1 MVGPTRGNT
10 GGGRVRRVG
19 LLGAVLA
26 VFSSMVV
33 WGGAA
38 AWAAASKSPITVGL
52 ITTLTGPAAAQ
63 FEGNLQ
69 GAQARIDLQ
78 NAEGGVNGH
87 KITLIPEDDQTSFTQ
102 AQTDMQELIELK
114 HVFGVIDLSDFTV
127 TAYKVAQK
135 AGEPVVGFPSDG
147 PEWGQRPNTNM
158 ISIEG
163 NVPPTGIGG
172 IVNTLYPNVAK
183 LLKAKNMAALALDG
197 EQASIQGAQ
206 SFVKAAASAGIKV
219 GYENYTIPIGTDD
232 VTSVVLAMKQAGV
245 DGFESGL
252 LDNTNDAILT
262 TARQA
267 GLKLIAPILPA
278 GYGQSILDSPAT
290 IQADQ
295 GAVYT
300 VFQRPVNEPTAATR
314 QEQAAFKKYEHFSG
328 VPGLGW
334 TAGWVSA
341 DLFIQGL
348 ERAGANPTHASF
360 LRALHNL
367 KGYDA
372 DGLLPLPIDLSLAHF
387 GTAPAKEC
395 SYFQELKGST
405 FVSLNGGKPI
415 CGVNV
420 K

>member
-1 MVGPTRGNT
+1 M
-10 GGGRVRRVG
+10 
-19 LLGAVLA
+19 VLA
-26 VFSSMVV
+26 VGLSLVLYGATASS
-33 WGGAA
+33 AA
-38 AWAAASKSPITVGL
+38 SSKSPISVGL

-78 NAEGGVNGH
+78 NAQGGVNGH
-87 KITLIPEDDQTSFTQ
+87 KINLVVEDDQTSFTQ
-102 AQTDMQELIELK
+102 AQTDMSELVQLK
-114 HVFGVIDLSDFTV
+114 NVFGVIDLSDFTV

-135 AGEPVVGFPSDG
+135 AGVPVVGFPSDG
-147 PEWGQRPNTNM
+147 PEWGQQPNTNM

-172 IVNTLYPNVAK
+172 EVNTLYPNVAK
-183 LLKAKNMAALALDG
+183 LLHAKNMAVLALDG
-197 EQASIQGAQ
+197 EQASIQGAE
-206 SFVKAAASAGIKV
+206 SFVKAAAADGVKV
-219 GYENYTIPIGTDD
+219 GYKNYTIPIGTDD

-267 GLKLIAPILPA
+267 GLKLIAPVLPA
-278 GYGQSILDSPAT
+278 GYGQSILDSPSA

-300 VFQRPVNEPTAATR
+300 VFQRPVNEPNAATR
-314 QEQAAFKKYEHFSG
+314 QEQAAFKKYEGFTG

-334 TAGWVSA
+334 TAGWISA

-348 ERAGANPTHASF
+348 ERAGANPTRTAF

-372 DGLLPLPIDLSLAHF
+372 EGLLPIPIDLSLAHF
-387 GTAPAKEC
+387 GTSPAREC
-395 SYFQELKGST
+395 SYFQELKGSK

>member
-1 MVGPTRGNT
+1 MRKIA
-10 GGGRVRRVG
+10 R
-19 LLGAVLA
+19 LGALIA
-26 VFSSMVV
+26 VVATTVVCGSTATSATASS
-33 WGGAA
+33 
-38 AWAAASKSPITVGL
+38 KPLITVGL
-52 ITTLTGPAAAQ
+52 ITTLTGAAAGQ
-63 FEGNLQ
+63 FVGNLQ
-69 GAQARIDLQ
+69 GAQARFDLQ
-78 NAEGGVNGH
+78 NAEGGVNGQ
-87 KITLIPEDDQTSFTQ
+87 KISLTVGDDQTSFTEGPIV
-102 AQTDMQELIELK
+102 MGELVQLK

-127 TAYKVAQK
+127 SAYKIAQQ
-135 AGEPVVGFPSDG
+135 AGVPVVGFPSDG

-158 ISIEG
+158 ISIAG

-183 LLKAKNMAALALDG
+183 LLGAKNMAALALDG
-197 EQASIQGAQ
+197 EQASIAGAD
-206 SFVKAAASAGIKV
+206 SFVKAAAADGVKV
-219 GYENYTIPIGTDD
+219 GYKNYSIPIGSVD
-232 VTSVVLAMKQAGV
+232 VTSLVLAMKQAGV
-245 DGFESGL
+245 DGFNSGL

-262 TARQA
+262 TAHDA
-267 GLKLIAPILPA
+267 DLKLVAPILPA
-278 GYGQSILDSPAT
+278 GYGQSVLDQPAAN
-290 IQADQ
+290 QAAQ

-314 QEQAAFKKYEHFSG
+314 REQAAFAKYEHFTG

-334 TAGWVSA
+334 TAGWLSA

-367 KGYDA
+367 KGYTA
-372 DGLLPLPIDLSLAHF
+372 DGLLPAPIDLSLAHF

-395 SYFQELKGST
+395 SYFQRLEGSK